1 MKKRHAMIHIGVWLM
16 FLMGLFF
23 VGSKT
28 NEVEAAPTKDAVF
41 MGAPEGMT
49 GIKDYFNIPGS
60 YTIGEK
66 VSNSAQILE
75 KGDTVNTD
83 IVQMTNGVENLS
95 SIWGKMSSDNKEYNY
110 FDISKKQTFS
120 MWLYFG
126 DKNFNYNK
134 YNEDKN
140 DIDSNNGS
148 GEGMAFVIQN
158 DDKGDDAIS
167 FYKGGLVSLLNP
179 KTPIG
184 FESLG
189 IWGGTISPNSILS
202 SSISSA
208 SEFKNGAIQNSF
220 ALEFDTQRNVSS
232 GKDDVFDA
240 TLEKGSKQA
249 KGQHIAWNYPA
260 SESTYQK
267 NGSYFNMQHKDV
279 IPNLDMSGD
288 GSVSEAW
295 KHFTFIYY
303 PPENGNKPHISYSF
317 DDKEYDGSIKP
328 FNEWN
333 IRGDGIK
340 HDNIE
345 LDLSEFNLKSGQT
358 KLRWGLTSS
367 TGSTITN
374 NAVIFE
380 SIPAVADVNAT
391 TNLYDY
397 TQERDI
403 PDSDKDS
410 TVDDNV
416 NNGDKLRFDYNLTY
430 NSGFEYTGDI
440 KTQINV
446 PENVDFTADEDGNIG
461 EIAYSETDIEK
472 INASAL
478 NADGTINLTLRSMGS
493 DNASVQVRLNGT
505 ANIGSNA
512 SAEKTAVLPAHTSY
526 DSTHYTGDVMT
537 PKFHINPLT
546 DTLRLAPKDPDDDM
560 TRTIKTGKEAVMDMN
575 IKYQNGSTFGNNKVT
590 VTTIVDG
597 EKSVSDYTVDP
608 SAADSDYS
616 LVLSGLSVKSHDVE
630 VYVTD
635 SMHRISDHLKYTVNV
650 EDKKLLLD
658 VDNEREITM
667 SSDDVLHITGSIS
680 HDDGS
685 NFVGGLSRIAYYIN
699 GELRLYD
706 MTKID
711 DDDKSIYEF
720 KYDWNGS
727 VFKEGDNE
735 LKIIA
740 QDVDNLGN
748 IVRESEPVTI
758 KVYITNKLLQLT
770 SDKNYKFQA
779 SNQSNESKILK
790 RADKWTLDV
799 TSAKTSWILT
809 ARSDGL
815 MGSNGIPLSGDMI
828 YRKDGNEYTLA
839 DDPVEIDRDG
849 TVSTDKEIT
858 HIADEWLPT
867 EGVLLK
873 IQPNVSAGTYTG
885 EIEWTLVDGLM

>member
-1 MKKRHAMIHIGVWLM
+1 ML
-16 FLMGLFF
+16 LMGLFF
-23 VGSKT
+23 VGSKV
-28 NEVEAAPTKDAVF
+28 NDVQAAPSEADVF
-41 MGAPEGMT
+41 SGAPEGMT

-60 YTIGEK
+60 YTIGK
-66 VSNSAQILE
+66 TVPNSAQILE
-75 KGDTVNTD
+75 KSSTVNTD
-83 IVQMTNGVENLS
+83 IVRMTNGTEDLS
-95 SIWGKMSSDNKEYNY
+95 SIWGKMSSNNEEYNY
-110 FDISKKQTFS
+110 FDINKKQTFS

-140 DIDSNNGS
+140 DVDSNNGS

-158 DDKGDDAIS
+158 DDKADDAIS
-167 FYKGGLVSLLNP
+167 FYKGIPLSIVKP
-179 KTPIG
+179 KSPMG

-189 IWGGTISPNSILS
+189 VWGGTMAPDAPLGSMIITLDD
-202 SSISSA
+202 
-208 SEFKNGAIQNSF
+208 FKDGAIQNSF
-220 ALEFDTQRNVSS
+220 ALEFDTQRNVYPSS
-232 GKDDVFDA
+232 IIEGRDDLFDS

-260 SESTYQK
+260 RAD
-267 NGSYFNMQHKDV
+267 SYLQSSNISYNYYSMQHKDV

-288 GSVSEAW
+288 DSVSEAW
-295 KHFTFIYY
+295 KHFTFTYY
-303 PPENGNKPHISYSF
+303 PPENGNKPHIVYAF
-317 DDKEYDGSIKP
+317 DDKKYDGSIKP
-328 FNEWN
+328 FREWN
-333 IRGDGIK
+333 IRGDDTPSHRK
-340 HDNIE
+340 IE
-345 LDLSEFNLKSGQT
+345 LDLNEFNLKSGQT

-367 TGSTITN
+367 TGNTATT

-446 PENVDFTADEDGNIG
+446 PKNVDFTADEEGNIG
-461 EIAYSETDIEK
+461 EIIYSTGDAVK
-472 INASAL
+472 ISAAEL
-478 NADGTINLTLRSMGS
+478 NTDGTIDLILKSMGS
-493 DNASVQVRLNGT
+493 DNASVQIRLYGT

-512 SAEKTAVLPAHTSY
+512 SAEKTEVLPAHTSY
-526 DSTHYTGDVMT
+526 DSDRYTGDVMT

-575 IKYQNGSTFGNNKVT
+575 IKYQNGSTFGTNKVS

-597 EKSVSDYTVDP
+597 EKSVSDYTVD
-608 SAADSDYS
+608 ATAMESDYS
-616 LVLSGLSVKSHDVE
+616 LVLSGLEVGSHDVE

-635 SMHRISDHLKYTVNV
+635 SKHRISDHLKYTVNV

-667 SSDDVLHITGSIS
+667 SNDDELDIIGSIRN
-680 HDDGS
+680 DDGS
-685 NFVGGLSRIAYYIN
+685 DFENNDSSIAFYIN
-699 GELRLYD
+699 GKLITTEITKFNDNQDRSFYD
-706 MTKID
+706 FSVSFD
-711 DDDKSIYEF
+711 
-720 KYDWNGS
+720 GS
-727 VFKEGDNE
+727 EFKEGYNE
-735 LKIIA
+735 LVIKASESNGTPNPI
-740 QDVDNLGN
+740 Q
-748 IVRESEPVTI
+748 SEPVTI

-770 SDKNYKFQA
+770 SGKDYKFQS

-828 YRKDGNEYTLA
+828 YRKDGSENTL
-839 DDPVEIDRDG
+839 DDPVEIDRDD
-849 TVSTDKEIT
+849 TASIDKEIT

-867 EGVLLK
+867 EGILLK
-873 IQPNVSAGTYTG
+873 VQPNASAGTYSG